1 MPQPFAAVGPLLRMT
16 AKAVAWLPTWTERLD
31 GSTAASRA
39 LVLAGVL
46 TRPILLLKFSV
57 NHRAPSGPG
66 VIPHG
71 SLLAVGIG
79 NSVMAP
85 VVVMRPILLLTLLIS
100 VNHRAPSGPTVIPRG
115 PLLGVGTGN
124 SVMLPVVVMRPI
136 LLPVSSVNH
145 SAPSGPAVMP
155 MGALPRVGMGNSVKF
170 CASTFV
176 EPPAVN
182 PNTMAR
188 AAPIARECR
197 QKFT

>member
-85 VVVMRPILLLTLLIS
+85 VVVMRPILLPPVPDS
-100 VNHRAPSGPTVIPRG
+100 VNHRAPSGPDVMPKG
-115 PLLGVGTGN
+115 SLPAVGRKN
-124 SVMLPVVVMRPI
+124 SVMVPAVVIRPI
-136 LLPVSSVNH
+136 LLPCTSVNH
-145 SAPSGPAVMP
+145 SAPSGPAAIS
-155 MGALPRVGMGNSVKF
+155 MGSLSARIGNSV
-170 CASTFV
+170 
-176 EPPAVN
+176 
-182 PNTMAR
+182 R
-188 AAPIARECR
+188 
-197 QKFT
+197 